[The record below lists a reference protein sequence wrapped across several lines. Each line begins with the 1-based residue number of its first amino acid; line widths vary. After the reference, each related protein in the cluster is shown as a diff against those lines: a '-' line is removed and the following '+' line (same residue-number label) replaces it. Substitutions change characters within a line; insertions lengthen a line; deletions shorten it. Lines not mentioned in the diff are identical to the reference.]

1 MKIPGKEVRRT
12 KTYGHFYALIGILC
26 LFVTVLGFMVWRS
39 KQVTPPAQPEAI
51 PASRWVNQ
59 PLPDVQIMTQ
69 EGKDVSLSEF
79 KCKPMV
85 LMDWAS

>member
-1 MKIPGKEVRRT
+1 M
-12 KTYGHFYALIGILC
+12 L
-26 LFVTVLGFMVWRS
+26 WRS

-79 KCKPMV
+79 KGKPMV
-85 LMDWAS
+85 LMD